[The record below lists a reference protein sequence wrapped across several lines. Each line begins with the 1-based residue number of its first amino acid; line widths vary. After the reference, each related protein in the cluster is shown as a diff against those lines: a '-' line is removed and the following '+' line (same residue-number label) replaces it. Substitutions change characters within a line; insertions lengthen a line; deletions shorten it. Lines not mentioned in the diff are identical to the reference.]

1 MDKEN
6 EYKDKKLGK
15 LKEDIVEKRIEE
27 SKEEEIGMEEEQM
40 SYDERKGKISDEIGG
55 GLWSGEG
62 EVEMGIGNKREDK
75 SMRRNMQDEN

>member
-1 MDKEN
+1 
-6 EYKDKKLGK
+6 
-15 LKEDIVEKRIEE
+15 
-27 SKEEEIGMEEEQM
+27 M

-75 SMRRNMQDEN
+75 SMRRNM

>member
-27 SKEEEIGMEEEQM
+27 SKEEEIGMEEE
-40 SYDERKGKISDEIGG
+40 
-55 GLWSGEG
+55 
-62 EVEMGIGNKREDK
+62 
-75 SMRRNMQDEN
+75 